1 MLNLYGVGGNVLN
14 IVVHDM
20 DLNITDST
28 SKPNYKE
35 LEIKDFNT
43 EDTNTL
49 VTLLTKIDIDDLV
62 SALFEKYSESEI
74 DTIFSRYDDD
84 INFDDL
90 DFEELSEYCLNNL
103 SLNDILK
110 FIFDDEQYLHI
121 LINELLNKHK
131 QLLIDRVFEECSTE
145 ELEERLKMKKL
156 IDKST

>member
-1 MLNLYGVGGNVLN
+1 MLN

-90 DFEELSEYCLNNL
+90 DFDELSEYCLNNL

-131 QLLIDRVFEECSTE
+131 QRLLDRVFEECSTE
-145 ELEERLKMKKL
+145 ELEERLKMKK
-156 IDKST
+156 ID